1 MMASMDT
8 RPDTRV
14 ADPTDLAPA
23 PTTFS
28 LRRLHAERLLAAHLP
43 VLRRIH
49 SRAQTMAGL
58 GGVRTAAESA
68 LALERHLAH
77 WEHFGFGLYV
87 LRELASGRVVGVSG
101 LRHIPVEGAD
111 EVELRCA
118 LFPEHWGQGLG
129 TEAARACVTIG
140 RDWVGLPSV
149 VALVARDDV
158 IPQRLLSKAG
168 LAFEREV
175 ILGGATRL
183 LYRTD

>member
-1 MMASMDT
+1 MSATMDT
-8 RPDTRV
+8 RPHTRV
-14 ADPTDLAPA
+14 ADSTELAPA

-49 SRAQTMAGL
+49 GRAQTMAGL

-77 WEHFGFGLYV
+77 WDRHGFGMYV
-87 LRELASGRVVGVSG
+87 LREVATGRVLGVAG
-101 LRHIPVEGAD
+101 LRHIPIEGMD

-118 LFPEHWGQGLG
+118 LFPEHWGQGYG

-140 RDWVGLPSV
+140 RDWVGLSSV
-149 VALVARDDV
+149 VGLVGRDDTV
-158 IPQRLLSKAG
+158 PQRMMGKAG
-168 LAFEREV
+168 LVFEREV
-175 ILGGATRL
+175 MLGRTPRL

>member
-1 MMASMDT
+1 MSATMDA
-8 RPDTRV
+8 RPHSRV
-14 ADPTDLAPA
+14 ADPTELAPA

-58 GGVRTAAESA
+58 GGVRTPAESA

-77 WEHFGFGLYV
+77 WDRHGFGMYV
-87 LRELASGRVVGVSG
+87 LRELQTGRVIGVTG
-101 LRHIPVEGAD
+101 LRHIPIEGTD

-118 LFPEHWGQGLG
+118 LFPEHWSQGLG

-149 VALVARDDV
+149 VGLVDRDDAV
-158 IPQRLLSKAG
+158 PQRMLDKAG
-168 LAFEREV
+168 LVFEREV
-175 ILGGATRL
+175 MLGGSHRL